1 VPASVAPVAHSL
13 EEQTMQT
20 HTGSCLCGVVRYRID
35 APIDELTHCHCK
47 MCRKAHGA
55 AFASYASV
63 PLDALHFMSGKDQ
76 LGVYH
81 SSEHVTRTFCIRC
94 GSNLLFVDN
103 REHEVGVAAGTLDSP
118 LPMPPQS
125 HIYVGSKADW
135 YEIRDG
141 LPQHNGDSPR

>member
-1 VPASVAPVAHSL
+1 
-13 EEQTMQT
+13 MQT

-35 APIDELTHCHCK
+35 APIDALTHCHCK

-55 AFASYASV
+55 AFATYASV
-63 PLDALHFMSGKDQ
+63 PLDAFHFMSGKDQ

-94 GSNLLFVDN
+94 GANLLFVDN

-118 LPMPPQS
+118 LPAPPQS
-125 HIYVGSKADW
+125 HIFVDSKAAW
-135 YEIRDG
+135 YEINDA

>member
-1 VPASVAPVAHSL
+1 
-13 EEQTMQT
+13 MQT

-35 APIDELTHCHCK
+35 APINAVSHCHCK

-55 AFASYASV
+55 AFASYAGV
-63 PLDALHFMSGKDQ
+63 PLDAFHLLSGKDQ

-94 GSNLLFVDN
+94 GSNLQFVDN
-103 REHEVGVAAGTLDSP
+103 REHELGVAVGTLDSP
-118 LPMPPQS
+118 LLPPAQS

-135 YEIRDG
+135 YEIADD
-141 LPQHNGDSPR
+141 LPQHPADS

>member
-1 VPASVAPVAHSL
+1 
-13 EEQTMQT
+13 MQT

-35 APIDELTHCHCK
+35 APINAVSHCHCK

-55 AFASYASV
+55 AFASYAGV
-63 PLDALHFMSGKDQ
+63 PLDAFHLLSGKDQ

-94 GSNLLFVDN
+94 GSNLQFVDN
-103 REHEVGVAAGTLDSP
+103 REHELGVAVGTLDSP
-118 LPMPPQS
+118 LPPPAQS

-135 YEIRDG
+135 YEIGDD
-141 LPQHNGDSPR
+141 LPQYPADS

>member
-1 VPASVAPVAHSL
+1 
-13 EEQTMQT
+13 MQT

-35 APIDELTHCHCK
+35 APINAVSHCHCK

-55 AFASYASV
+55 AFASYAGV
-63 PLDALHFMSGKDQ
+63 PLDAFHLLSGKDQ

-94 GSNLLFVDN
+94 GSNLQFVDN
-103 REHEVGVAAGTLDSP
+103 REHELGVAVGTLDSP
-118 LPMPPQS
+118 LPPPTQS

-135 YEIRDG
+135 YEIADD
-141 LPQHNGDSPR
+141 LPQHPANS

>member
-1 VPASVAPVAHSL
+1 
-13 EEQTMQT
+13 MQT

-55 AFASYASV
+55 AFASYASYASV

-118 LPMPPQS
+118 LPAPPQS
-125 HIYVGSKADW
+125 HIFVDSKAAW
-135 YEIRDG
+135 YEIHDA